1 MSEELK
7 PCPFCGGEAEI
18 YNDGFGGNWAVRCA
32 CGAEV
37 SGYIETEAEAVA
49 AWNTRAERTCDE
61 CQFDAVPATDE
72 NMAKR
77 GWVRERTCRNMG
89 YYIDHTRFKC
99 SECGYNG
106 WVKWAK
112 DGEDKVPCYCPNC
125 GAKVVEE

>member
-7 PCPFCGGEAEI
+7 PCPFCGGKAEI
-18 YNDGFGGNWAVRCA
+18 YNDGFGGDWAVRCA

-61 CQFDAVPATDE
+61 CQLGAVPATDE

-77 GWVRERTCRNMG
+77 GWVRERKCRPIPTEDG
-89 YYIDHTRFKC
+89 FACEKCGEWWPWKHYYP
-99 SECGYNG
+99 
-106 WVKWAK
+106 
-112 DGEDKVPCYCPNC
+112 DGKPRYCPNC
-125 GAKVVEE
+125 GAKVVK